1 MLKLGRYC
9 RTGSAYNS
17 SSDPSLVDGKEINI
31 KLSASVSDMQK
42 LNNTDSNME
51 NLPAMDNSQPQ
62 YVSTVLDVSDESCT
76 DMQSGNDGG
85 TLRDELRKETQ
96 QNAVDGYKELCVST
110 LGLPVDGSRGYSST
124 SYSEGGLPA
133 DHSTHNK
140 IHKNAPVASHP
151 EEVYSDAN
159 HTRYSENSNAPAH
172 SRTGSLGGHAESNDH
187 VDNESVNCEDPTI
200 SFPGNHD
207 STMARIDPECAD
219 PFNSE
224 ISSSEPSCQTSF
236 SNAGEV
242 FPPGNL
248 GNFSPHKKPND
259 NVGERP
265 ENLSLNELDK
275 AMSEGGNVGEDD
287 STFLCALHNSG
298 DAFPSDF
305 GQLRSDLAVSDH
317 SKELESIP
325 HNSPS
330 NSLNDEVEDDF
341 SPGLDSEPFA
351 MERTAYDPSLWTP
364 MEIQTATG
372 NADCNLLEHPLM
384 LSSTYTEVK
393 VDQAFTFAL
402 PLGILCSMCITVI
415 DF

>member
-1 MLKLGRYC
+1 MLKLARYC
-9 RTGSAYNS
+9 RTGSANNS
-17 SSDPSLVDGKEINI
+17 SSDPSLVDGKEINV
-31 KLSASVSDMQK
+31 KLSDSVSDMQK

-51 NLPAMDNSQPQ
+51 NLPAMDNSQTQ
-62 YVSTVLDVSDESCT
+62 CVSTVLDVSDESCT
-76 DMQSGNDGG
+76 DMQSGKDGS
-85 TLRDELRKETQ
+85 TLHDELRKETQ

-110 LGLPVDGSRGYSST
+110 LGLPVDGSRGYSSS

-133 DHSTHNK
+133 DHTTHNE
-140 IHKNAPVASHP
+140 IHKYGPVASHP
-151 EEVYSDAN
+151 EEVYSYAN
-159 HTRYSENSNAPAH
+159 HTRYSENVNAPAH
-172 SRTGSLGGHAESNDH
+172 SSTAPLGGHAESNDY
-187 VDNESVNCEDPTI
+187 VENESVNCEDPTI
-200 SFPGNHD
+200 SFLGNHD
-207 STMARIDPECAD
+207 STMARIDPECAN
-219 PFNSE
+219 PLNSE

-248 GNFSPHKKPND
+248 GNLSPHQKPND
-259 NVGERP
+259 DVGEKP
-265 ENLSLNELDK
+265 ENLSLNEIDK
-275 AMSEGGNVGEDD
+275 IVAEGGNVGEDD
-287 STFLCALHNSG
+287 STFLSALHNSG

-330 NSLNDEVEDDF
+330 NSLNEEVEDELPSGF
-341 SPGLDSEPFA
+341 DSKPFA
-351 MERTAYDPSLWTP
+351 MENTAYDPSLWTP
-364 MEIQTATG
+364 MEIETATG

-402 PLGILCSMCITVI
+402 ALGTLFDVNNSL
-415 DF
+415 